1 MFFFLE
7 GIGVFRDRKR
17 FFGFFMIK
25 LFILMFSLLRF
36 LGKFFIKL
44 FFLLF
49 FFVLLLDIL
58 EISDFVNFDLII
70 KDFFNY

>member
-1 MFFFLE
+1 
-7 GIGVFRDRKR
+7 
-17 FFGFFMIK
+17 MIK

-49 FFVLLLDIL
+49 FFVLSSDIL